1 MVEWIGE
8 MEVADN
14 SKELVSI
21 TLTKEQWEEIYQWYL
36 VTKEDYRIEDFEV
49 KAARK
54 IASTLIKKFGT
65 FR

>member
-1 MVEWIGE
+1 

-36 VTKEDYRIEDFEV
+36 VTKEDYRIEDFEE
-49 KAARK
+49 KAAQK
-54 IASTLIKKFGT
+54 IASALIKKFGT